1 MLTGAARAIAEV
13 SLTVMEEKIEA
24 NRASGLLQ
32 FFWEG
37 QIRNAHIDGIEPD
50 SNESSQN
57 HVLELVIFIFFG
69 RTEMIAFDGIG
80 ETQS

>member
-50 SNESSQN
+50 FNESSQN
-57 HVLELVIFIFFG
+57 HALELVILFG
-69 RTEMIAFDGIG
+69 RTEMIAFGGVG
-80 ETQS
+80 EIQS